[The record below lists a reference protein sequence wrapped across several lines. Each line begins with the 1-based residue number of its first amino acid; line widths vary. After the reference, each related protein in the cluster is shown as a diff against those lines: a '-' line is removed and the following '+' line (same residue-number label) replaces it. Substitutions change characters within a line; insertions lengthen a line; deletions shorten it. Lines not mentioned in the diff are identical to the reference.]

1 MFLECCNIL
10 LWSLISRK
18 DLLNTGDSRYA
29 LDELRREK
37 KFSVLPMCQFFKIDG
52 CYVLENIKNVFGL

>member
-1 MFLECCNIL
+1 MADETN
-10 LWSLISRK
+10 SKK

-29 LDELRREK
+29 LDEWRREK
-37 KFSVLPMCQFFKIDG
+37 KLSVLPMCQFFKIDG